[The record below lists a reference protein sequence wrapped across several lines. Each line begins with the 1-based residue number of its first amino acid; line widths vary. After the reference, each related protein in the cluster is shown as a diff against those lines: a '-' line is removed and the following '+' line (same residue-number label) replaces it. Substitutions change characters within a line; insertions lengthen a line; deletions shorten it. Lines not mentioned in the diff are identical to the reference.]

1 MLQLLIALSFWLHA
15 LGTVVFIGYFLM
27 LSLILLPV
35 LAENA
40 GMILSEI
47 SKRSRPWMYISLLV
61 FIVTGIIL
69 IFADPNYLGLARFG
83 NLWAILML
91 VKHILVLGMIVIGF
105 WFNAILRVGP
115 LMSSNQGAA
124 QATSHFRL
132 YVNLMAICGLLVL
145 FLTALA
151 QVQ

>member
-1 MLQLLIALSFWLHA
+1 MLQILIALSSWLHA
-15 LGTVVFIGYFLM
+15 LSTVVFIGYFLL

-35 LAENA
+35 LAENH
-40 GMILSEI
+40 GMILSDI

-61 FIVTGIIL
+61 FIVTGVIL
-69 IFADPNYLGLARFG
+69 TFANPNYLGLAQFG

-91 VKHILVLGMIVIGF
+91 VKHVLVLGMIVIGF
-105 WFNAILRVGP
+105 WFNAIRRVGP
-115 LMSSNQGAA
+115 QMGSSRGAA
-124 QATSHFRL
+124 QAISRFRS